1 MISQGLESARRQSD
15 FYRDRYHGMLRALFI
30 SVCLILI
37 LIGAIIYLILFT
49 EPREYY
55 ATTPD
60 GLILQ
65 MQPVQMTK

>member
-1 MISQGLESARRQSD
+1 MMSQGQESARRQSD

-30 SVCLILI
+30 SVCIMLL
-37 LIGAIIYLILFT
+37 LIGAIIYFILFT
-49 EPREYY
+49 EPRQYY

-65 MQPVQMTK
+65 MQSVQTTS